1 MSRCDAT
8 ELERLRYWQG
18 QMLRSRDFR
27 DQLAIEAQLRAWHN
41 RALHNTFGVSL
52 GLAVSRVPVTTKND
66 PITAVRASC
75 GLAYDCFGRE
85 LILQEAREIPV
96 SPAPQGEQSLTLLI
110 RYKETS
116 RFPKRAEVEGGCL
129 PGPCSPF
136 GEEPDF
142 IWKPSGRVEV
152 ADGVPLAR
160 VKYDDAKT
168 PSLDEECP
176 VPISRP
182 LARPHVA
189 SGATIPGNTRWD
201 LWSVMVPEQVINIGV
216 QTTIDTLA
224 AGFTETPCYFAWLQG
239 PLWGRS
245 ADDFVAAPF
254 AHIDLAAATGFTFRL
269 WLPAVPILGPVITAN
284 QDVPAQFPAFAQKHQ
299 LFVCWLGIQPG
310 SEGGDCNEVSHGNT

>member
-27 DQLAIEAQLRAWHN
+27 DQLAIEAQLRWWHN

-52 GLAVSRVPVTTKND
+52 GLAVSAPMSSAL
-66 PITAVRASC
+66 AVRVTC
-75 GLAYDCFGRE
+75 GVAYDCFGRE
-85 LILQEAREIPV
+85 LILQETRDIPL
-96 SPAPQGEQSLTLLI
+96 PAALPDEQSLTLLI

-116 RFPKRAEVEGGCL
+116 RFPKRAEVEEGCL
-129 PGPCSPF
+129 PGPCSPL
-136 GEEPDF
+136 EEAPEF
-142 IWKPSGRVEV
+142 IWKPSDRLQVV
-152 ADGVPLAR
+152 DGVPLAR
-160 VKYDDAKT
+160 VRYGEKG
-168 PSLDEECP
+168 PSLDKEY
-176 VPISRP
+176 VAPISRP
-182 LARPHVA
+182 LSRPHIA

-216 QTTIDTLA
+216 QTTIDTSA